1 MYSTSIYF
9 FELTLFYSNYGTVTI
24 VGDLNCRVGLKADCI
39 VLDEQIVD
47 IDDADYV
54 PDTLLLRISEEKTT
68 NNKGTKLLDL
78 CRATGLRIAN
88 GRTGEDSKPGSF
100 TYTNVGSS
108 IID

>member
-1 MYSTSIYF
+1 MCHIFSC
-9 FELTLFYSNYGTVTI
+9 YSNHGTVTI

-54 PDTLLLRISEEKTT
+54 PETPLLRISEDKTS

-78 CRATGLRIAN
+78 YKATGLRIAN
-88 GRTGEDSKPGSF
+88 GRIGEDSGSF
-100 TYTNVGSS
+100 TCTNVGSN
-108 IID
+108 IIDYPLI